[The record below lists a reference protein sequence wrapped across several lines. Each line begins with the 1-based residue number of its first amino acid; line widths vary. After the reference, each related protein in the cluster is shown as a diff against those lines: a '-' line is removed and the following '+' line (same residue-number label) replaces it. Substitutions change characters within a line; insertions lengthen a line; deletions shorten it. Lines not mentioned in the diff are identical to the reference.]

1 MAGIYVHI
9 PYCHQACSYCDFHFT
24 VYPGRMSQTINA
36 ILLEAEQKKDYL
48 HNETISTVYFGGGTP
63 SVVPDD
69 AIRQIL
75 IKLKET
81 YPISSDPEITLEA
94 NPDDI
99 TALKISNYRKMGI
112 NRISLGIQSFREAD
126 LKLLNRRHSA
136 ENAEA
141 AILKILNGGFSNV
154 SIDLIYGIPGLSIDS
169 WKKNLEKTFGI
180 GISHLSAYH
189 LTYEQGT
196 ELSYRLKKNKIIQL
210 TEKESLQQFNL
221 LVRLAEKNGFIQ
233 YEISNFA
240 RNGHISKHNTG
251 YWTGQNYIGLGPS
264 AHSYNGYER
273 QWNIKGIMTYCM
285 KVNSG
290 TGYFEKEVL
299 DKNTMFNEYLLTS
312 LRTKWGIA
320 LDRVRSEFGSD
331 YSDKLMSQCEKHLK
345 QDNLYH
351 EQGRII
357 LTKKGMFIAD
367 SIILD
372 LFVC

>member
-1 MAGIYVHI
+1 
-9 PYCHQACSYCDFHFT
+9 
-24 VYPGRMSQTINA
+24 MSQTINA

-312 LRTKWGIA
+312 LRTKWGIV